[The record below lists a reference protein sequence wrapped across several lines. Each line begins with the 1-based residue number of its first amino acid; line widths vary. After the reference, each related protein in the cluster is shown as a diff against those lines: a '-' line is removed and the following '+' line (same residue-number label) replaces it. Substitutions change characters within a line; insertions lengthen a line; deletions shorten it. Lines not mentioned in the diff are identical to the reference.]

1 MMKNELREHVLTQ
14 RGAIEPAARLLWD
27 QLIFERAHKHRAF
40 QLARRVHVYRSVRDE
55 VETLPL
61 IEYAWGI
68 GKDVFVPVVPPG
80 STTMRHCKV
89 TWRTEWREGAF
100 GILEPANA
108 VAEDYVDES
117 SFFDEGSA
125 IVVPLVAFDRSCN
138 RLGYGKGYYDRF
150 LRATSATSIGIAYE
164 LQRTMNVGPE
174 EHDVPL
180 HCVATQERWYVA
192 SSQAQR

>member
-1 MMKNELREHVLTQ
+1 MTKTEQRQHILTLRS
-14 RGAIEPAARLLWD
+14 AIDPADRLLWD

-68 GKDVFVPVVPPG
+68 GKDVYVPVVPPG

-89 TWRTEWREGAF
+89 TWRTSWREGSF
-100 GILEPANA
+100 GILEPDNANP
-108 VAEDYVDES
+108 EDYVDDAS
-117 SFFDEGSA
+117 LFDEHAA
-125 IVVPLVAFDRSCN
+125 IIVPLVGFDRTCN

-150 LRATSATSIGIAYE
+150 LREARATSIGIAYE
-164 LQRTMNVGPE
+164 VQRAMTIDTGD
-174 EHDVPL
+174 HDVPL

-192 SSQAQR
+192 PTTR